1 MDVEE
6 NKSRS
11 AEEDSVDSDSDQEVF
26 GMTLILK
33 GLNSASFFIMR
44 TPALSKVYLCRHF
57 LFTS

>member
-26 GMTLILK
+26 AMTLTLK

-44 TPALSKVYLCRHF
+44 TPALSKVHLCRHF
-57 LFTS
+57 LLTS